1 MAYKFSSLI
10 LLLLASLSFSAKIEN
25 LFGDL
30 YTKDVY
36 GGYLKTDVEGNELYY
51 LFFPSQSNEPLKD
64 PVLLWLNGGPGC
76 SSMSGMFT
84 ENGPVVTDL
93 YSGKMHTNKH
103 SWNNHANVLYIDSP
117 AGVGFSKSADL
128 KQPFNDEKTAK
139 GLVAALKNFFAEFTD
154 YANNE
159 FYISGESYAGS
170 YIPALT
176 EEIYKEE
183 PKAVNIKGVL
193 IGNGVTNIET
203 DIERSMVEFAYY
215 HGLVSIDTFRAFERN
230 CPHLDPESNDVE
242 PRNVTHRCNEIRAE
256 IQKSIEGIDV
266 YGIYHECKKGES
278 SSYSS
283 REAFLTYINRKL
295 HPHLLDPDFVF
306 QEGELEP
313 ERGIWPSYCNADETQ
328 VVFWNDPKTQ
338 EKLGVSQKWNECS
351 EDVGAAYTFGT
362 HFDFYQKFINEH
374 PELRVWKFSGDVDMC
389 LCTLGTQRWIDRLN
403 LKVTTE
409 HKQWHCQG
417 QVAGYAQKYE
427 NGFTFVTIKGAG
439 HMVPQD
445 KRPEAAVMVEAFLK
459 GNLPE

>member
-256 IQKSIEGIDV
+256 IQKSVEGIDV
-266 YGIYHECKKGES
+266 YGIYHECKKGKS

-283 REAFLTYINRKL
+283 REAFLTYINRKQIGRA
-295 HPHLLDPDFVF
+295 HV
-306 QEGELEP
+306 
-313 ERGIWPSYCNADETQ
+313 
-328 VVFWNDPKTQ
+328 
-338 EKLGVSQKWNECS
+338 
-351 EDVGAAYTFGT
+351 
-362 HFDFYQKFINEH
+362 
-374 PELRVWKFSGDVDMC
+374 
-389 LCTLGTQRWIDRLN
+389 
-403 LKVTTE
+403 
-409 HKQWHCQG
+409 
-417 QVAGYAQKYE
+417 
-427 NGFTFVTIKGAG
+427 
-439 HMVPQD
+439 
-445 KRPEAAVMVEAFLK
+445 
-459 GNLPE
+459 